1 MMVAAERSLMTDRLG
16 DLERTV
22 DSLNGRL
29 REVQWELQQTKAEPL
44 AIRLW
49 RTLLPHKG
57 EGLFMSAVCNRRIR
71 PNTKVVSHDCS
82 RAAR

>member
-1 MMVAAERSLMTDRLG
+1 MVAAERSLMTDRLG

-22 DSLNGRL
+22 DSLNGQL

-57 EGLFMSAVCNRRIR
+57 GGLFMSAVCNRRIR